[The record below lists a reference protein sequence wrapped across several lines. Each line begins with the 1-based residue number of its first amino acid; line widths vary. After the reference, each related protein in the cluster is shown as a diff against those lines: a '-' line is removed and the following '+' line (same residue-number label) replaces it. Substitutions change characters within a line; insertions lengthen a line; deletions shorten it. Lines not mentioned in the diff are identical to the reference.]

1 MTMTESPPATAT
13 GTDGDTAVPRIAGG
27 LHTWLTT
34 SDHKKIGLLWV
45 AVSVLLFAAVTVV
58 GAVLGFERADAD
70 SVDIFGGVNS
80 YFQMW
85 TLYRVAFAVLVV
97 APLFIGI
104 ATVVVPMQIGSTN
117 IAFPRAALGAFWTW
131 LIGAGITIS
140 AVLIGGGWGALD
152 GVTSDE
158 ADAISLT
165 LLGTGMV
172 IFSLLVASVCI
183 ATTIVSMRTS
193 GMNLSRVPLFT
204 WSMLV
209 ATSVWLITLPIAAS
223 NLVLAYVDLHHGGP
237 STFGNPEPVAGATAI
252 WQQVDWVV
260 SQPQV
265 YAFAIPLLGILGS
278 IVPVAAGT
286 RHVSHSAMIGL
297 IGLFGFLSVGGW
309 SQPAFH
315 DGTEDF
321 LFIAFGLVILLPVL
335 GSLAGA
341 ASTLAEG
348 EGIGFKDTH
357 LLASLGAGVVLLA
370 AVVSG
375 ALRVVEP
382 FHLIARSTTTG
393 VFNLVMVSAVIAGVA
408 GLWFWAPKIT
418 GHQLAGGLGKLVVLD
433 LVLGGLLLG
442 LTDLVSGFLETPDFL
457 LAPPVSS
464 TADALNLVSV
474 VGAVMVALGALGLV
488 AGLLGGLRS
497 DAASAGDDP
506 WDGHTLEWATTSP
519 PPEGNFSEPPAKVV
533 SEAPLLDQSGS
544 NESEIA

>member
-13 GTDGDTAVPRIAGG
+13 GSDGDTAVPRIASG

-45 AVSVLLFAAVTVV
+45 VVSVLLFAAVTVV

-70 SVDIFGGVNS
+70 SVDIFGGINS

-85 TLYRVAFAVLVV
+85 TLYRVAFAILVV

-172 IFSLLVASVCI
+172 IFALLVASVCI
-183 ATTIVSMRTS
+183 ATTIFSMRTS

-209 ATSVWLITLPIAAS
+209 ATSVWLITLPVAAS

-237 STFGNPEPVAGATAI
+237 ATFGNPEPVAGVTAI

-278 IVPVAAGT
+278 IVPVAAGA
-286 RHVSHSAMIGL
+286 RHVNHSAMIGL
-297 IGLFGFLSVGGW
+297 IGFFGFLSVGGW
-309 SQPAFH
+309 SQPIFH

-341 ASTLAEG
+341 ASTLAG
-348 EGIGFKDTH
+348 GDGIGLKDTH

-393 VFNLVMVSAVIAGVA
+393 VFNLVMVSAVLAGVA

-418 GHQLAGGLGKLVVLD
+418 GHQLSGGLGKLVVLD

-464 TADALNLVSV
+464 TADALNLISA

-488 AGLLGGLRS
+488 VGLFGGLRS

-519 PPEGNFSEPPAKVV
+519 PPEANFSEPPAKVV

-544 NESEIA
+544 NESEIV